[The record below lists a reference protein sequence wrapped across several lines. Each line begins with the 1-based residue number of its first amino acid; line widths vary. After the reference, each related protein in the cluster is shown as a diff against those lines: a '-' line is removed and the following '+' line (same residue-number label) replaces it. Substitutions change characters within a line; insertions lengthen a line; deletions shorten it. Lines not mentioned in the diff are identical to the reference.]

1 MKISPVQSDYKD
13 VINLLFKIVFMVQ
26 CQVSVQRI
34 NKFMNSDELDPH
46 SVTHDQEIEDPV
58 VVRNATFTWGEDV
71 KTSIS
76 RKNIHKIMIENLYR
90 KHQQPL

>member
-34 NKFMNSDELDPH
+34 NKFMNSDELDPESALREPVLMRKPQN
-46 SVTHDQEIEDPV
+46 SVIDLDSLKSK
-58 VVRNATFTWGEDV
+58 F
-71 KTSIS
+71 S
-76 RKNIHKIMIENLYR
+76 
-90 KHQQPL
+90 

>member
-1 MKISPVQSDYKD
+1 MKTSPVWSDYKD
-13 VINLLFKIVFMVQ
+13 LINLLFQIVFMVQ

-58 VVRNATFTWGEDV
+58 VVRNATFTWGENV
-71 KTSIS
+71 KKKKRKKNSIS
-76 RKNIHKIMIENLYR
+76 RKKFT
-90 KHQQPL
+90 K